1 MVGQGRFHPA
11 RRPRIRRHFPE
22 SPNPVKISMPKLQ
35 SRARLFR
42 ILYFLNFLYLLCLL
56 CLPSFAEHTRRWRQS
71 TYDEFLNG
79 TAHGVA
85 ARRDGRLELAPTFT
99 LSADAEPSSSWSVL
113 LHP

>member
-42 ILYFLNFLYLLCLL
+42 ILYFLNLLYLLCFL

-71 TYDEFLNG
+71 TYDEFLKG
-79 TAHGVA
+79 TAHAVA
-85 ARRDGRLELAPTFT
+85 APTPAPPQPPPNFTF
-99 LSADAEPSSSWSVL
+99 PSDP
-113 LHP
+113 H